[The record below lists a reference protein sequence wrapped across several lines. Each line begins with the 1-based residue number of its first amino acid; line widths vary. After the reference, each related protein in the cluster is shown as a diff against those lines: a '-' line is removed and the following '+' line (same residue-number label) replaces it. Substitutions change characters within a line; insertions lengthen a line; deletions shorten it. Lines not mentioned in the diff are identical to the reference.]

1 MTLSPA
7 ATSAPA
13 RQKGVAEGKEF
24 IALVTGLMA
33 MSALGI
39 DLMLPAFPDMRTTF
53 GMAAD
58 STDVA
63 WIVNAYFLG
72 MAAGPWLYG
81 PASDR
86 YGRRPPLVA
95 GLVIYATAAA
105 LAALAP
111 SWPLVVLS
119 RFLWGVGAAGPRS
132 LSVAMIRDRYEG
144 DSMARLMSLI
154 MAVFLL
160 VPIAA
165 PLVGAGLV
173 HALPWRAVFWFPGVV
188 ALLLLLWS
196 RRLPETLPEDRRRPF
211 TWQSVR
217 AASREVVTHR
227 QTITLILAMTLLF
240 GVLSAYLSGS
250 EVIVEDVYDAREWF
264 PVFFSAIAVV
274 LALSSLNNAR
284 LVRHYGVHRLVRWLA
299 MSGVAAGSA
308 LVVVS
313 VLGGGRPNLV
323 LWTVVLGVTLA
334 IGQGLSPNSN
344 TIAMAPVPHVAG
356 TASSIIATVNSAGGA
371 LLGYLATTFFN
382 GTVTPFSVTILA
394 YLCVAA
400 ALILWGTARPE
411 Q

>member
-1 MTLSPA
+1 
-7 ATSAPA
+7 
-13 RQKGVAEGKEF
+13 
-24 IALVTGLMA
+24 
-33 MSALGI
+33 
-39 DLMLPAFPDMRTTF
+39 
-53 GMAAD
+53 
-58 STDVA
+58 
-63 WIVNAYFLG
+63 
-72 MAAGPWLYG
+72 
-81 PASDR
+81 
-86 YGRRPPLVA
+86 
-95 GLVIYATAAA
+95 
-105 LAALAP
+105 
-111 SWPLVVLS
+111 LVVLS